1 MLRVEESYSDCL
13 VSLVPDKTT
22 IEAMVD
28 FDGDWNDSIG
38 RENDDGGRGD
48 SPLQ

>member
-13 VSLVPDKTT
+13 VPDKT
-22 IEAMVD
+22 IIGAMVD
-28 FDGDWNDSIG
+28 LDGDWNDSIG
-38 RENDDGGRGD
+38 RENDDDGRSD

>member
-1 MLRVEESYSDCL
+1 MLRVEESYSDCH
-13 VSLVPDKTT
+13 VPDKTT

-38 RENDDGGRGD
+38 RENDGGGRSD